1 MASGRGCR
9 IFYSKDSDC
18 SHKIKRC
25 LLLERK
31 AMTDLDSVLK
41 NKDITLLTKVHR
53 VKAMVFPV
61 VMYGCKNWTVKKAE
75 CQRTDA
81 FKLWR
86 WRRLESLL
94 DSKEIKP
101 VNPKGNQPWI
111 FIVRTDAEAEA
122 PILWSP
128 DAKSQFIGKDPDAG
142 KDWGQEEKRVAEDEI
157 VGWHHW
163 LNGHEWANSS
173 RWWRTGKH
181 GMLYST
187 GSQIVG
193 HNLATEQQLKV
204 LVKSVLRV
212 TG

>member
-1 MASGRGCR
+1 MLAPWKESLDKPGQHIKKQGHH
-9 IFYSKDSDC
+9 FANKGPYSQSYSFC
-18 SHKIKRC
+18 GNC
-25 LLLERK
+25 VLML
-31 AMTDLDSVLK
+31 DLDHQEGWTPRNWCFQTVALEK
-41 NKDITLLTKVHR
+41 TLGS
-53 VKAMVFPV
+53 P
-61 VMYGCKNWTVKKAE
+61 
-75 CQRTDA
+75 
-81 FKLWR
+81 
-86 WRRLESLL
+86 L
-94 DSKEIKP
+94 DSKIKS

-111 FIVRTDAEAEA
+111 FSGRTDAEAEA

-173 RWWRTGKH
+173 RWWRTGKQ
-181 GMLYST
+181 GTLYST

>member
-1 MASGRGCR
+1 
-9 IFYSKDSDC
+9 
-18 SHKIKRC
+18 
-25 LLLERK
+25 
-31 AMTDLDSVLK
+31 
-41 NKDITLLTKVHR
+41 
-53 VKAMVFPV
+53 MVFPI

-81 FKLWR
+81 FKLWH

-111 FIVRTDAEAEA
+111 FIARTDAEAEA